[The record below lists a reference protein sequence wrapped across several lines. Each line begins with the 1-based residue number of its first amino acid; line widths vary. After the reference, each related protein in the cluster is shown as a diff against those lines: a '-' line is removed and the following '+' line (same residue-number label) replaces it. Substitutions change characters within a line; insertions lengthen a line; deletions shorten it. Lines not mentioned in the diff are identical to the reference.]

1 MMVRRA
7 PLPACALA
15 LALVLGSGPG
25 AAQAPSVVPD
35 GVPAEAPDSA
45 LAQAARDRIA
55 VRWGLDPALVAVQ
68 LDPAPEGWA
77 CGTAALA
84 LEGAGSGGRWTLRAQ
99 PGAGCAAL
107 ALKVRAGVWKN
118 VMVAARDLPRDHT
131 VRVGDMTSTAEI
143 RWGEPDEREAPS
155 PEGWRTR
162 RLVREGEP
170 LVEPAVQPP
179 LLVRPGQSLELVWQR
194 GAVSVRA
201 AGKAAGS
208 AALGG
213 SVLVR
218 TDSGR
223 RIQGKVVGPGVVDV
237 TNPGEDR

>member
-1 MMVRRA
+1 MDRRA
-7 PLPACALA
+7 SFSACALV
-15 LALVLGSGPG
+15 LALVLGSGPA
-25 AAQAPSVVPD
+25 AAQAPSAVPD
-35 GVPAEAPDSA
+35 SLLAEAPDST
-45 LAQAARDRIA
+45 LARAARDRIA
-55 VRWGLDPALVAVQ
+55 VRWGVDPALVAVQ
-68 LDPAPEGWA
+68 LDPAPAGWA
-77 CGTAALA
+77 CGPAALA
-84 LEGAGSGGRWTLRAQ
+84 LEGTGSGGRWTLRAE
-99 PGAGCAAL
+99 PGAGCSAL
-107 ALKVRAGVWKN
+107 ALKVRAGVWRN

-131 VRVGDMTSTAEI
+131 VRVDDMESAAEI
-143 RWGEPDEREAPS
+143 RWGEPDERAAAS
-155 PEGWRTR
+155 PEGWSTR

-179 LLVRPGQSLELVWQR
+179 LVVRPGQSLELVWRR

-237 TNPGEDR
+237 TNPGEDG